1 MKKTILIF
9 CALSL
14 ASVFNHCLA
23 WGPTGHGLVAEI
35 AKHYMLKSVQ
45 DSVQKYLGEMTFEKA
60 ATWMDDMRKD
70 HTYDYMKT
78 WHYVNIEKD
87 KTYVKNTDYNII
99 NEIDLSYYQLLNRSK
114 YKKEDIN
121 TNIKVL
127 FHLIGDIHMPLHS
140 GYDVDRGGNSIDV
153 DFIGKKENLHHVWD
167 VDIIENRKITAD
179 ECIQLETMFSKKQL
193 EIINKIDAIAWVSE
207 GRMLLP
213 NVYDFK
219 DGKITQEYIDLNTP
233 TIKKQLLL
241 GGMRVASAMNKVFS

>member
-1 MKKTILIF
+1 
-9 CALSL
+9 
-14 ASVFNHCLA
+14 
-23 WGPTGHGLVAEI
+23 
-35 AKHYMLKSVQ
+35 
-45 DSVQKYLGEMTFEKA
+45 
-60 ATWMDDMRKD
+60 
-70 HTYDYMKT
+70 
-78 WHYVNIEKD
+78 
-87 KTYVKNTDYNII
+87 
-99 NEIDLSYYQLLNRSK
+99 
-114 YKKEDIN
+114 
-121 TNIKVL
+121 
-127 FHLIGDIHMPLHS
+127 MPLHS